1 MQKKSHSPDI
11 IDWLN
16 LAAATGVGPI
26 IFQRLLQHFGT
37 PKAVRAAS
45 IRELTDIDGIGQR
58 TAERLRHSLA
68 QTDRSPE
75 IRRADALGVTLIH
88 LQDSR
93 YPPLLKRIP
102 DPPPV
107 LSLKGDLL
115 RQDNL
120 AVAIVGS
127 RHCSIYGQE
136 QAARLGHML
145 AMSGFTI
152 VSGLARGIDTAAHQ
166 GALSAQGRTLAVQ
179 GCGLSRVFPPE
190 NQRLFE
196 MVQSSGACISELPLD
211 ADPLPEHFP
220 RRNRIIA
227 GLSLGTVVIEA
238 ALRSGALITARLAL
252 DYNREVL
259 AVPGRIDSH
268 LSQGAHRLI
277 KQGATLVESPQDIV
291 DALGQ
296 IGAELRQH
304 VDQILQQH
312 ESPSTPVSAASM
324 SEPEQRLYH
333 QLSKD
338 PLYSDQ
344 LVQRTQMSAAT
355 VAAHLIS
362 LQLKG
367 LVRSLPGNQF
377 VKR

>member
-1 MQKKSHSPDI
+1 MKQSQHATHI
-11 IDWLN
+11 LDWLD
-16 LAAATGVGPI
+16 LASAVGVGPI
-26 IFQRLLQHFGT
+26 IFRRLLGHFKEPGQ
-37 PKAVRAAS
+37 VRTAS
-45 IRELTDIDGIGQR
+45 VRELTTIEGIGNK
-58 TAERLRHSLA
+58 TAERLLQSLRQA
-68 QTDRSPE
+68 DHRPE
-75 IRRADALGVTLIH
+75 LARANQCGVTLIH
-88 LQDSR
+88 LNDPR
-93 YPPLLKRIP
+93 YPPLLRRID

-107 LSLKGDLL
+107 LYVKGDLQ

-136 QAARLGHML
+136 QAARLAHML
-145 AMSGFTI
+145 ALAGFTVI
-152 VSGLARGIDTAAHQ
+152 SGLARGIDTAAHQ
-166 GALSAQGRTLAVQ
+166 GALSARGRTLAVQ
-179 GCGLSRVFPPE
+179 GCGLGRVFPPE

-196 MVQSSGACISELPLD
+196 LICQSGACLSELPLA

-268 LSQGAHRLI
+268 LSKGAHQLL

-296 IGAELRQH
+296 VGAELREH
-304 VDQILQQH
+304 VNQALDQCQQPRLDTPAIQLTGPEQQIYDHLGPEPLYTDQI
-312 ESPSTPVSAASM
+312 
-324 SEPEQRLYH
+324 
-333 QLSKD
+333 
-338 PLYSDQ
+338 
-344 LVQRTQMSAAT
+344 VQRTQLSAGI

-367 LVRSLPGNQF
+367 LARSLPGNQF
-377 VKR
+377 VRR